1 MRSDSRDLIF
11 SAKGQAAI
19 VDHIVTPSLADAPL
33 LAPQY
38 RLLSFEDTGS
48 VLRMMLECH
57 VQPVECPHC
66 RSASIGSWGIK
77 ELTFLDLPRRGKP
90 VEVVVEAKRYKCKF
104 VDCKKTFMQELPAMA
119 SHRMMT
125 QRLVRWV
132 GEKAVSS
139 TFVSI
144 AAEIGVNEKTVRA
157 VFSDF
162 MCDMR
167 KMVRMNAGPS
177 MAILPAVILNSP
189 RYVVLNTSAGMITD
203 LVEDPNKV
211 DLTASLQAL
220 GRAESVERVAIGFDE
235 LALDV
240 VQANLPGALAFVD
253 PLHILGLLNQGVRA
267 ARDHVRESLSTYER
281 RSLQGDLEIL
291 MVPSTSLGDEQR
303 QRLLQWL
310 DRFPD
315 LAEAHR
321 FQDAIMELYG
331 PLGACDT
338 DEGQARI
345 EAALMRL
352 SPVGL
357 DRFNTF
363 AVQWS
368 RWRQQMLNAF
378 KPTPHTRF
386 VWGLTDPAELAH
398 LVESFGREYSF
409 AAVRAKLLYPTGI
422 PAFSLS
428 SPGMGIDRLRR
439 LVAGAD

>member
-1 MRSDSRDLIF
+1 MN
-11 SAKGQAAI
+11 
-19 VDHIVTPSLADAPL
+19 HIATPYFADAAL

-48 VLRMMLECH
+48 VLRVLLECH
-57 VQPVECPHC
+57 VHPVECPHC
-66 RSASIGSWGIK
+66 RSASIGSWGSK
-77 ELTFLDLPRRGKP
+77 ELTFLDLPRRGKA
-90 VEVVVEAKRYKCKF
+90 VGVVVEAKRYKCKF
-104 VDCKKTFMQELPAMA
+104 DECKKTFMQELPAMA
-119 SHRMMT
+119 AHRMMT

-157 VFSDF
+157 VFGDF
-162 MCDMR
+162 MNDMR
-167 KMVRMNAGPS
+167 RMVRMNAGPS
-177 MAILPAVILNSP
+177 MAIVPAVILNSS

-240 VQANLPGALAFVD
+240 SQANFPGALAYVD
-253 PLHILGLLNQGVRA
+253 PLHVLELLNQGVRA

-281 RSLQGDLEIL
+281 RSMQGDLEIL
-291 MVPSTSLGDEQR
+291 MVPSTALGDEQR
-303 QRLLQWL
+303 QRLQQWL
-310 DRFPD
+310 NRFPE

-338 DEGQARI
+338 KEGQSRI
-345 EAALMRL
+345 EAALLRL
-352 SPVGL
+352 SPVGAA
-357 DRFNTF
+357 RFTAF
-363 AVQWS
+363 SAQWE
-368 RWRQQMLNAF
+368 RWSPQMLNAF

-386 VWGLTDPAELAH
+386 VWGLTDPAELAR

-428 SPGMGIDRLRR
+428 STGMGIDRLRR